1 VDLFTL
7 FKIGVEEFKKNKIEF
22 PKLEIEILIS
32 YLLGIERYKI
42 YTEKIEVCKNFV
54 NEFFKLVEKRKKGI
68 PIQYITKKINFFD
81 SEFKIEKGVFIPR
94 PETEILVEKTIQI
107 YKENFYPKKIKILDI
122 GTGCGN
128 IAICLA
134 KNIENCY
141 VVGTDIS
148 KKAIK
153 LAKENAILN
162 KVENKIEFR
171 YSNIFS
177 DIDGI
182 FEIIVSNPPYVSEI
196 EYEKLSKE
204 VKNEPKKA
212 LIAGKDGLKII
223 KKILDNATHFIKK
236 DGFLIMEI
244 GKGQKEKIEKMVL
257 KGIEIFDFLN
267 DYSGIERVAI
277 FKKLC

>member
-1 VDLFTL
+1 VEILTL
-7 FKIGVEEFKKNKIEF
+7 LKIGAEILKENKIESSQ
-22 PKLEIEILIS
+22 LEVEILLS
-32 YLLGIERYKI
+32 FLLGIEGYKI
-42 YTEKIEVCKNFV
+42 YTEKIEVDKNFV
-54 NEFFKLVEKRKKGI
+54 NRFLKLIEKRKKGI
-68 PIQYITKKINFFD
+68 PIQYITKKVNFFD

-107 YKENFYPKKIKILDI
+107 YKENFYPKKVKILDI

-148 KKAIK
+148 KKAVK
-153 LAKENAILN
+153 LAEENAILN
-162 KVENKIEFR
+162 NVENKVEFR

-182 FEIIVSNPPYVSEI
+182 FEIIVSNPPYVSET

-223 KKILDNATHFIKK
+223 KKILDDVSNFLKK
-236 DGFLIMEI
+236 NGFLIMEI
-244 GKGQKEKIEKMVL
+244 GKGQKGKIERMNL
-257 KGIEIFDFLN
+257 KGIEISGFLD
-267 DYSGIERVAI
+267 DYSGIKRVAI
-277 FKKLC
+277 FKKL

>member
-1 VDLFTL
+1 VEILTL
-7 FKIGVEEFKKNKIEF
+7 LKIGAEILKENKIESSQ
-22 PKLEIEILIS
+22 LEVEILLS
-32 YLLGIERYKI
+32 FLLGIERYKI
-42 YTEKIEVCKNFV
+42 YTEKIEVDKNFV
-54 NEFFKLVEKRKKGI
+54 NRFLKLIEKRKKGI
-68 PIQYITKKINFFD
+68 PIQYITKKVNFFD

-107 YKENFYPKKIKILDI
+107 YKENFYPKKVKIFDI

-148 KKAIK
+148 KKAVK
-153 LAKENAILN
+153 LAEENAILN
-162 KVENKIEFR
+162 NVENKVEFR

-182 FEIIVSNPPYVSEI
+182 FEIIVSNPPYVSET

-223 KKILDNATHFIKK
+223 KKILDDVSNFLKK
-236 DGFLIMEI
+236 NGFLIMEI
-244 GKGQKEKIEKMVL
+244 GKGQKGKIERMNL
-257 KGIEIFDFLN
+257 KGIEISGFLDDN
-267 DYSGIERVAI
+267 SGIKRVAI
-277 FKKLC
+277 FKKL

>member
-1 VDLFTL
+1 VEILTL
-7 FKIGVEEFKKNKIEF
+7 LKIGAEILKENKIESSQ
-22 PKLEIEILIS
+22 LEVEILLS
-32 YLLGIERYKI
+32 FLLGIERYKI
-42 YTEKIEVCKNFV
+42 YTEKIEVDKNFV
-54 NEFFKLVEKRKKGI
+54 NRFLKLIEKRKKGI
-68 PIQYITKKINFFD
+68 PIQYITKKVNFFD

-107 YKENFYPKKIKILDI
+107 YKENFYTKKVKILDI

-141 VVGTDIS
+141 VIGTDIS
-148 KKAIK
+148 KKAVK
-153 LAKENAILN
+153 LAEENAILN
-162 KVENKIEFR
+162 NVENKVEFR

-182 FEIIVSNPPYVSEI
+182 FEIIVSNPPYVSET

-223 KKILDNATHFIKK
+223 KKILYDVSNFLKK
-236 DGFLIMEI
+236 NGYLIMEI
-244 GKGQKEKIEKMVL
+244 GKGQKEKIERMNL
-257 KGIEIFDFLN
+257 KGIEISGFLN
-267 DYSGIERVAI
+267 DYSGIKRVAI
-277 FKKLC
+277 FKKL

>member
-1 VDLFTL
+1 VEILTL
-7 FKIGVEEFKKNKIEF
+7 LKIGAEILKENKIESSQ
-22 PKLEIEILIS
+22 LEVEILLS
-32 YLLGIERYKI
+32 FLLGIERYKI
-42 YTEKIEVCKNFV
+42 YTEKIEVDKNFV
-54 NEFFKLVEKRKKGI
+54 NRFLKLIEKRKKGI
-68 PIQYITKKINFFD
+68 PIQYITKKVNFFD

-107 YKENFYPKKIKILDI
+107 YKENFYPKKVKIFDI

-148 KKAIK
+148 KKAVK
-153 LAKENAILN
+153 LAEENAILN
-162 KVENKIEFR
+162 NVENKVEFR

-182 FEIIVSNPPYVSEI
+182 FEIIVSNPPYVSET

-223 KKILDNATHFIKK
+223 KKILYDVSNFLKK
-236 DGFLIMEI
+236 NGFLIMEI
-244 GKGQKEKIEKMVL
+244 GKGQKGKIERMNL
-257 KGIEIFDFLN
+257 KGIEISGFLD
-267 DYSGIERVAI
+267 DYSGIKRVAI
-277 FKKLC
+277 FKKL

>member
-1 VDLFTL
+1 MEILTL
-7 FKIGVEEFKKNKIEF
+7 LKIGAEILKENKIESSQ
-22 PKLEIEILIS
+22 LEVEILLS
-32 YLLGIERYKI
+32 FLLGIERYKI
-42 YTEKIEVCKNFV
+42 YTEKIEVDKNFV
-54 NEFFKLVEKRKKGI
+54 NRFLKLIEKRKKGI
-68 PIQYITKKINFFD
+68 PIQYITKKVNFFD

-107 YKENFYPKKIKILDI
+107 YKENFYPKKVKIFDI

-141 VVGTDIS
+141 VIGTDIS
-148 KKAIK
+148 KKAVK
-153 LAKENAILN
+153 LAEENAILN
-162 KVENKIEFR
+162 NVENKVEFR

-182 FEIIVSNPPYVSEI
+182 FEIIVSNPPYVSET

-223 KKILDNATHFIKK
+223 KKILYDVSNFLKK
-236 DGFLIMEI
+236 NGYLIMEI
-244 GKGQKEKIEKMVL
+244 GKGQKEKIERMNL
-257 KGIEIFDFLN
+257 KGIEISGFLD
-267 DYSGIERVAI
+267 DYSGIKRVAI
-277 FKKLC
+277 FKKL

>member
-1 VDLFTL
+1 VEILTL
-7 FKIGVEEFKKNKIEF
+7 LKIGAEILKENKIESSQ
-22 PKLEIEILIS
+22 LEVEILLS
-32 YLLGIERYKI
+32 FLLGIEGYKI
-42 YTEKIEVCKNFV
+42 YTEKIEVDKNFV
-54 NEFFKLVEKRKKGI
+54 NRFLKLIEKRKKGI
-68 PIQYITKKINFFD
+68 PIQYITKKVNFFD

-107 YKENFYPKKIKILDI
+107 YKENFYPKKVKILDI

-128 IAICLA
+128 MAICLA

-148 KKAIK
+148 KKAVK
-153 LAKENAILN
+153 LAEENAILN
-162 KVENKIEFR
+162 NVENKVEFR

-182 FEIIVSNPPYVSEI
+182 FEIIVSNPPYVSET

-223 KKILDNATHFIKK
+223 KKILDDVSNFLKK
-236 DGFLIMEI
+236 NGFLIMEI
-244 GKGQKEKIEKMVL
+244 GKGQKGKIERMNL
-257 KGIEIFDFLN
+257 KGIEISGFLD
-267 DYSGIERVAI
+267 DYSGIKRVAI
-277 FKKLC
+277 FKKL